1 MQALLVDGLDP
12 AVAQRRAADR
22 VILHQ
27 AQRVALPRRFSLA
40 MEEIW
45 LLQARFGQR
54 QRKRVFRLLAH
65 PRFRAAYDFLELRA
79 IQDPQLQPEVT
90 FWREAQIVPAEQLA
104 ETLAPVRSEEHT
116 SELQSLM
123 RI

>member
-1 MQALLVDGLDP
+1 MQALLAEGLDP
-12 AVAQRRAADR
+12 AAAQQRAADR

-27 AQRVALPRRFSLA
+27 AQWVALPRRFSLA

-65 PRFRAAYDFLELRA
+65 PRFRAAYDFLDLRQ
-79 IQDPQLQPEVT
+79 IHDPQLQPEVT
-90 FWREAQIVPAEQLA
+90 FWREAQIVPVEQQA
-104 ETLAPVRSEEHT
+104 DERT
-116 SELQSLM
+116 SVVTGDEGWM
-123 RI
+123 